1 MITNNKPFHITDF
14 SKISITSNKP
24 FHISSCSKKY
34 NADADTNSELRDVQK
49 NSTLTSEK
57 KLQFHVSSAFEPI
70 LSAVKWVTVYLV
82 EGNLVSLTRISPE
95 LPPIFEKMKEEIR
108 DILNAHDELKC
119 NSEYNFVGM
128 DSIYPIKVAFNVI
141 KIDVNYSRFEHY
153 MEVRR
158 KVLSEILE
166 IRCKH
171 GGSKKE
177 NEVLAEVDKIQN
189 K

>member
-14 SKISITSNKP
+14 SKITITSNKP

-34 NADADTNSELRDVQK
+34 NADADTNSELKDVQK

-70 LSAVKWVTVYLV
+70 LSAVKSVYLV

-128 DSIYPIKVAFNVI
+128 DSIYPTKMLV
-141 KIDVNYSRFEHY
+141 KISRFEHY

-166 IRCKH
+166 TRCKH